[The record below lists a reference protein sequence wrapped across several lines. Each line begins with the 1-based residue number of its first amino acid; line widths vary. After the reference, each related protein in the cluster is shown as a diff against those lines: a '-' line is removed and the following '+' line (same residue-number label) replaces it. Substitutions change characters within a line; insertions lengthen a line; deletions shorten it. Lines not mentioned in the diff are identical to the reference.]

1 MNAFITT
8 GTTMKLTIKRIIYWG
23 VLSLLLISMNTY
35 ATQPTHLSPKA
46 QAFVNYMVKVHHFNR
61 KKLTALLA
69 QVKYNEEVI
78 FKITHPYEAQPWNV
92 YRAHFLTPERI
103 QQGVLYWQKH
113 ATALRYAQQH
123 YGVPTRVIVA
133 IIGVESHYGE
143 RTGTYIALNAL
154 STLAFNYPQRSKFFT
169 KELAQFLL
177 LTKEQQL
184 PALSTKSSYAGA
196 LGIPQ
201 FMPSTYRHY
210 AVGYAKKSHANIITV
225 DADAIV
231 SIANYLRVNGWK
243 RNQPIACAFSSKKP
257 FNSKIVSKRPRLR
270 TTVRQLK
277 KMGIHPAIAVP
288 ANQKAAIVE
297 LKNQQGTEHWLI
309 FHNFKV
315 IMKYNPRVSYA
326 MAVYQLSEA
335 IEKAYDQQAPGAR
348 PTTTAAGK
356 A

>member
-46 QAFVNYMVKVHHFNR
+46 RAFVNYMVKVHHFNR

-201 FMPSTYRHY
+201 FMPSSYRHY
-210 AVGYAKKSHANIITV
+210 AIDFDGDGVADYLDAELLNQLSPELTSFLINISPLERFNEGLCNSVLDMKNSATSIQQLLHQNIFIEKLDKREGWYCLHPLLAN
-225 DADAIV
+225 
-231 SIANYLRVNGWK
+231 LL
-243 RNQPIACAFSSKKP
+243 SKHH
-257 FNSKIVSKRPRLR
+257 SD
-270 TTVRQLK
+270 
-277 KMGIHPAIAVP
+277 
-288 ANQKAAIVE
+288 NQKI
-297 LKNQQGTEHWLI
+297 KI
-309 FHNFKV
+309 HN
-315 IMKYNPRVSYA
+315 S
-326 MAVYQLSEA
+326 L
-335 IEKAYDQQAPGAR
+335 
-348 PTTTAAGK
+348 
-356 A
+356 